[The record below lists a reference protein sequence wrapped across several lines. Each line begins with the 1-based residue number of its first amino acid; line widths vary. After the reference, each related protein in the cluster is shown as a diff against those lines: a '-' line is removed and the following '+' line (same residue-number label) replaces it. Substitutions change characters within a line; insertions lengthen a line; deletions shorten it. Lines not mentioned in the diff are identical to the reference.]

1 MRRLVV
7 LLIIAA
13 ACAWAPAS
21 AAALPEIDVECNGSP
36 TCEGIWFTSPV
47 FVHWTVS
54 GATEPLQ
61 GCNDITIDKDTPG
74 DPQGCIAK
82 GGGTKQVTVVVSLD
96 QTPPIISGAV
106 PDRPPDHA
114 GWYSRPVTFAVQATD
129 ATSQLAGCD
138 GPSYGGPD
146 SANATVVA
154 TCRDKAGNSA
164 SRAFPLSYDATPPD
178 LTGASVATG
187 DRVVRLAWP
196 AGASATLMRTPGSG
210 ESENEVVYEGPGAG
224 FTDREVRNGRRY
236 RYVLTLTDQAGNA
249 ASRELS
255 GVPDRRLL
263 APARRAT
270 VAGPPLL
277 DWTAVRGARYYNVQL
292 FRGDRKILSA
302 WPTRSKLQLRARWRF
317 RGKRRHLVPGVYRW
331 YVWPGLGRRAE
342 HRYGEEIGGRS
353 FVVTAVESAAS
364 GRPRT

>member
-1 MRRLVV
+1 VSVTYAGPDAADAR
-7 LLIIAA
+7 IIA
-13 ACAWAPAS
+13 
-21 AAALPEIDVECNGSP
+21 
-36 TCEGIWFTSPV
+36 TCT
-47 FVHWTVS
+47 
-54 GATEPLQ
+54 
-61 GCNDITIDKDTPG
+61 
-74 DPQGCIAK
+74 
-82 GGGTKQVTVVVSLD
+82 
-96 QTPPIISGAV
+96 
-106 PDRPPDHA
+106 DHA
-114 GWYSRPVTFAVQATD
+114 G
-129 ATSQLAGCD
+129 L
-138 GPSYGGPD
+138 
-146 SANATVVA
+146 
-154 TCRDKAGNSA
+154 SA
-164 SRAFPLSYDATPPD
+164 SRTFLLRYDATPPD

-196 AGASATLMRTPGSG
+196 AGATATLMRTPGSG